1 MPGYAAITRG
11 LDYGIP
17 HSPTLELEH
26 EELQAE
32 LAQATQVRGKLGDAA
47 KAVAKILHPHFQ
59 KEEEYAFP
67 PLGLLPLLAEGK
79 VTPEMGEVLHL
90 TDHLKVGL
98 HQMLEEHKA
107 IVAALK
113 SVSLVAKR
121 ERKMQYVRF
130 ADRLMVH
137 AMAEQEVLYPTAI
150 VIGEYIK
157 LKLGKSVD

>member
-1 MPGYAAITRG
+1 MEFIVPQ
-11 LDYGIP
+11 
-17 HSPTLELEH
+17 TLKLEH

-32 LAQATQVRGKLGDAA
+32 LAKATTVRGEIGDVA
-47 KAVAKILHPHFQ
+47 KGVAKILHLHFQ

-113 SVSLVAKR
+113 TFSLVAKR
-121 ERKMQYVRF
+121 KRKMRYVRF
-130 ADRLMVH
+130 ADRLIVH
-137 AMAEQEVLYPTAI
+137 AMTEEEVTYPTAI
-150 VIGEYIK
+150 LIGEHIK
-157 LKLGKSVD
+157 LKLGKSSD